1 MKEDNVRVHMFLH
14 CNGGKWSAPAD
25 AGSLRTRHRL
35 TTVEQELD
43 VECSASAADMGTLL
57 RGKRGLQVQRD
68 AGRHA
73 HFEAS
78 FWRSNAPGPHC
89 PFSNSCAKPFSDHRP
104 PSTPPTQPRP

>member
-1 MKEDNVRVHMFLH
+1 VRVHMFLH

-35 TTVEQELD
+35 TTIEQELD

-57 RGKRGLQVQRD
+57 RENAACKSSATQAGTHTLQ
-68 AGRHA
+68 H
-73 HFEAS
+73 HFGVVMHQ
-78 FWRSNAPGPHC
+78 APTE
-89 PFSNSCAKPFSDHRP
+89 PFSDHRP